1 MKFTVER
8 DAALRALTLAT
19 RITEKRNTI
28 PMLGHAA
35 ITAGKS
41 RVTLAVTNMD
51 QHMVVE
57 MATANTSKTGQ
68 TTANA
73 GRMLAFVRAT
83 APGSQIEAE
92 LKDEKLIL
100 RAGRAR
106 ATLPTLPIGEFPVIP
121 SQDAGAEIEVAGDA
135 LAHAIGQVS
144 HAQSDEETRYYLNGV
159 YFHER
164 AGKLRLVATDG
175 HRLGLAEVTPE
186 KKLPETMPGIILPR
200 GAVPE
205 LVRIASDA
213 KQSPITL
220 EISEHRLRVA
230 HGDVEFSTKLVDGVF
245 PDYDRVIPKQND
257 CRFSVGRVALEGAIA
272 RCAALGSDGSNAV
285 KIEVIKGAALLSRH
299 TPDAGE
305 VSDEVDVQAKG
316 EPSTTGFNSAYMTSA
331 LAALA
336 CPDIDVEFTPGGPLV
351 LRRSTDDRDGEM
363 QLVMAMRVI

>member
-106 ATLPTLPIGEFPVIP
+106 ATLPTLPIADFPVLP
-121 SQDAGAEIEVAGDA
+121 DNDAGAEVEIDGDVLAQAIDRVA
-135 LAHAIGQVS
+135 
-144 HAQSDEETRYYLNGV
+144 HAQSDEETRYYLNGI
-159 YFHER
+159 YLHER
-164 AGKLRLVATDG
+164 DGKLRLVATDG
-175 HRLGLAEVTPE
+175 HRLGLAEIAPA
-186 KKLPETMPGIILPR
+186 KALPANLAGIIVPR

-205 LVRIASDA
+205 LMRLAADA
-213 KQSPITL
+213 KKETITL
-220 EISEHRLRVA
+220 EISGHRLRVA
-230 HGDVEFSTKLVDGVF
+230 HGDVEFGTKLVDGVF

-272 RCAALGSDGSNAV
+272 RCAALGSDGNNAV
-285 KIEVIKGAALLSRH
+285 KIEIGKGSAQLSRRSL
-299 TPDAGE
+299 DAGD
-305 VSDEVDVQAKG
+305 VSDELDVQETGK
-316 EPSTTGFNSAYMTSA
+316 PSATGFNSAYMSDA

-336 CPDIDVEFTPGGPLV
+336 CPDIDVEFAPGGPIV
-351 LRRSTDDRDGEM
+351 VRRSTDSRDGEL
-363 QLVMAMRVI
+363 QVVMAMRV